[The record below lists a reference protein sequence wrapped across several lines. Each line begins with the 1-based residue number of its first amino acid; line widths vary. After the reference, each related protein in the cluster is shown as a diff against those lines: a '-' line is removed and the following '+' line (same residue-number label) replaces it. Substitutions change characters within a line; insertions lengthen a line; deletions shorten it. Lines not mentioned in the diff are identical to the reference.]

1 MFQRAYIEQIGNR
14 RFRSEELLV
23 RDACERQGIEVFPYL
38 SKQLQRRQMALGAES
53 FICGDMDAMHG
64 AMRQLGI
71 EPPSPEDFP
80 RSLQPYLHRKV
91 WQASITSLRQ
101 SLERGAELFAKPAG
115 RRKRFSGR
123 VFSSLED
130 FSRLSGV
137 SAKEPLWCSEVVSWI
152 SEFRVY
158 VIEGGIV
165 AVDHYG
171 GDAGTGLSMR
181 VVEEAVAA
189 FTASGEAPSA
199 YGIDFGVLDTGETA
213 LVEANDGYSL
223 GAYAIDADL
232 YTRLLFTRW
241 KELLGTVFPQVGT

>member
-14 RFRSEELLV
+14 RFRREESLV
-23 RDACERQGIEVFPYL
+23 RDECERLGIEIVPYFA
-38 SKQLQRRQMALGAES
+38 KQLQRRQLPLTSDS
-53 FICGDMDAMHG
+53 FICGDMDAMHA

-71 EPPSPEDFP
+71 EPPTPDDFP
-80 RSLQPYLHRKV
+80 RSLQPYLRRKV
-91 WQASITSLRQ
+91 WQASVGSLQ
-101 SLERGAELFAKPAG
+101 QTLERGAEVFAKPAG

-123 VFSSLED
+123 VFSSPED
-130 FSRLSGV
+130 FSRLAGV
-137 SAKEPLWCSEVVSWI
+137 GAREPLWCSEVVGWI

-158 VIEGGIV
+158 VIGGEIL

-171 GDAGTGLSMR
+171 GDAGVEVSMEVIR
-181 VVEEAVAA
+181 EAIAT

-223 GAYAIDADL
+223 GAYALTADL

-241 KELLGTVFPQVGT
+241 GELLRGALRRGDE